1 MRKSLTLTVFY
12 LTLFCCNAFAQT
24 YSQDTAR
31 VNRWN
36 DLADESAPSDLDL
49 TLKYADSAFKLS
61 KKINYTLG
69 LGYAMMNRGL
79 GYDYAGDFDK
89 ALIFYDSALVLM
101 EKSGNARGRGLVL
114 SNLGIL
120 HISIG
125 KYNKAT
131 NYLLHCLQL
140 FKKIGYYKGI
150 AATLNNLGLISRREG
165 EYFKAIDYYKQSIEY
180 KEKIGNYKGVL
191 NTYIN
196 ICSMYIYLEDWSL
209 ALEYNVRA
217 LALAREQGT
226 KLHLGELYTSQGSIL
241 RGLKRNDEAL
251 KAFETAL
258 ELIPDN
264 NSESKAVAFTGIG
277 SILFDGKNYDDAEIY
292 FLKALEQVN
301 LRNEQNYRLEILD
314 ALAQNY
320 QAQKN
325 YKEAN
330 KYLKEYIT
338 LKTELADAAKSQE
351 VKDLEAKYNYFVQK
365 DKIQTLD
372 QKNKKK
378 DAALQKSRSNAILL
392 TAVIL
397 FMIAILLFILYM
409 LQRIRKQKAIA
420 SKALA
425 DREMLLKEIHHRV
438 KNNLQMVS
446 SLLFLQS
453 ENINDEM
460 AINALNVSRSR
471 VEAMAIIHQK
481 LYKDANLSGVSSP
494 EYIDH
499 LIDGIFDTMD
509 CDPDDIT
516 IRKNIS
522 NLHLDIDT
530 TIPIGLI
537 LNELITNALK
547 HAFDP
552 DQEPKILEVSLTNE
566 GDHLKLVV
574 ADNGK
579 GNPNLKKEHSTGFG
593 SKLIQMFA
601 KKLHADMSIDR
612 ASGYR
617 VELLIKKFTLQ

>member
-12 LTLFCCNAFAQT
+12 LTLFCNTFAQT
-24 YSQDTAR
+24 YTQDTAR
-31 VNRWN
+31 INRWN
-36 DLADESAPSDLDL
+36 ERANENAPSKLEL
-49 TLKYADSAFKLS
+49 VLKYTDSASSLS
-61 KKINYTLG
+61 EKINYTIG
-69 LGYAMMNRGL
+69 SAYAVMYRGL
-79 GYDYAGDFDK
+79 GYDYAGDFKK
-89 ALIFYDSALVLM
+89 ALPLYDSALVLM
-101 EKSGNARGRGLVL
+101 KKSGNALGRGRALT
-114 SNLGIL
+114 NLGIL
-120 HISIG
+120 HISLG
-125 KYNKAT
+125 KYDKAT
-131 NYLLHCLQL
+131 SYLLEGLQL
-140 FKKIGYYKGI
+140 FKRIGHQQGT
-150 AATLNNLGLISRREG
+150 AAILNNLGLISRREG
-165 EYFKAIDYYKQSIEY
+165 EYYKAIDYYKQSIEY
-180 KEKIGNYKGVL
+180 KEKIGNSKGVL
-191 NTYIN
+191 TTYTN

-209 ALEYNVRA
+209 ALEYNIRA
-217 LALAREQGT
+217 LAIT
-226 KLHLGELYTSQGSIL
+226 KEIGSKLNTGELYASQGSIL
-241 RGLKRNDEAL
+241 RGLGRDDEAI

-258 ELIPDN
+258 QLIPDK
-264 NSESKAVAFTGIG
+264 NSDSKAVAYTGLG
-277 SILFDGKNYDDAEIY
+277 SIFFDQKRHDKAEDY

-301 LRNEQNYRLEILD
+301 IRNERDYRLEILD

-320 QAQKN
+320 QAQEN

-330 KYLKEYIT
+330 KYLKEYIL
-338 LKTELADAAKSQE
+338 LKTELSEAAKSQE

-365 DKIQTLD
+365 DKIQSLD
-372 QKNKKK
+372 KKNKNK
-378 DAALQKSRSNAILL
+378 DAELQKSRSNALKL
-392 TAVIL
+392 TGVIL
-397 FMIAILLFILYM
+397 FMVAILLFILFM

-425 DREMLLKEIHHRV
+425 DREVLLKEIHHRV

-453 ENINDEM
+453 ENIDDEK

-499 LIDGIFDTMD
+499 LLDGIFDTMD
-509 CDPDDIT
+509 CEMEEIT
-516 IRKNIS
+516 VQKNIAD
-522 NLHLDIDT
+522 LHLDIDT

-537 LNELITNALK
+537 LNELITNSLK

-552 DQEPKILEVSLTNE
+552 EQEPKILEVSLTNE

-601 KKLHADMSIDR
+601 KKLQAEIAIDR
-612 ASGYR
+612 ENGYR
-617 VELLIKKFTLQ
+617 VEMKIKKFTLQ